1 MAEKSNTRQRSRFS
15 AVLTLYLI
23 FLAVLIVLT
32 CGVFAVIVNSQR
44 ILAFIHRDSYVYQ
57 LGIDNLEDTTKR
69 TVPASELYYDG
80 KLYFSMD
87 DIARLCD
94 LTVMGDY
101 SKRTYFPSDDDSQYV
116 TFFYSSDKIVING
129 EATTMADIMF
139 EKNGE
144 VYVPASFFY
153 NFSGGISITFDKEK
167 SKITVSRVSTG
178 TKYNTLGKEQQIY
191 QDIVFLS
198 GSSNELE
205 HLNDKE
211 VFANTVPLESD
222 PPPEPDPTSSQ
233 GNGNSGTSNDNRPV
247 QTPVTGGNGNSGG
260 PPADNKPQDGIISG
274 SDSSTDDMLSGVLD

>member
-1 MAEKSNTRQRSRFS
+1 M
-15 AVLTLYLI
+15 TLYLI
-23 FLAVLIVLT
+23 FFAVLIVLT

-57 LGIDNLEDTTKR
+57 LGIDNLEDTTKK
-69 TVPASELYYDG
+69 VVSASELYYDG

-153 NFSGGISITFDKEK
+153 NFSGGISITLDKEK

-178 TKYNTLGKEQQIY
+178 TKYNTLGQEQQIY

-198 GSSNELE
+198 GSSEELE

-222 PPPEPDPTSSQ
+222 PPSESDPVPAQS
-233 GNGNSGTSNDNRPV
+233 NGNSGNSGGTSNDSRPI
-247 QTPVTGGNGNSGG
+247 QTPVTGGNGNSGDS
-260 PPADNKPQDGIISG
+260 PPTDNKPQDGIISG
-274 SDSSTDDMLSGVLD
+274 SDTTSDDMLSGVLD